1 MGRRVNMDIQEK
13 EFLICECLAGRM
25 RMREVARRA
34 GVGHSTM
41 HNWISRYRAEGA
53 SSLSEDGN
61 EERRSYSEE
70 IRQKAVAEYLSG
82 QGSSM
87 VITEKYLSLIHIY
100 YTLKIMPQIGM

>member
-1 MGRRVNMDIQEK
+1 
-13 EFLICECLAGRM
+13 
-25 RMREVARRA
+25 
-34 GVGHSTM
+34 M